1 MSGAATVTVKRGSL
15 YLDRALY
22 DRYFPGLEAVILLRR
37 DKGLLILPVRHTAS
51 GGYLLKL
58 RNGAGDRVVSAP
70 DFFREQGIE
79 DGTRARDSGGVEHGA
94 GRSLVSRRLPLA
106 ELFTT
111 EYANLVCT

>member
-1 MSGAATVTVKRGSL
+1 MSGAATVRVKRGSL

-37 DKGLLILPVRHTAS
+37 DNGLLILPVRHTAS

-70 DFFREQGIE
+70 DFFLEQGLEEDIE
-79 DGTRARDSGGVEHGA
+79 LEIPVVWSTEQA
-94 GRSLVSRRLPLA
+94 GLWSAEAFLTASRQMQ
-106 ELFTT
+106 T
-111 EYANLVCT
+111 

>member
-1 MSGAATVTVKRGSL
+1 MSGAATVRVKRGSL

-37 DKGLLILPVRHTAS
+37 DNGLLILPVRHTAS

-79 DGTRARDSGGVEHGA
+79 DGIELEIPVVWSTEQA
-94 GRSLVSRRLPLA
+94 GLWSA
-106 ELFTT
+106 EAFRTP
-111 EYANLVCT
+111 ERFHC

>member
-1 MSGAATVTVKRGSL
+1 MTEPATVTVKRGSL
-15 YLDRALY
+15 YLTRDVY

-37 DKGLLILPVRHTAS
+37 DDDLLIMPVRHAAS

-79 DGTRARDSGGVEHGA
+79 GD
-94 GRSLVSRRLPLA
+94 A
-106 ELFTT
+106 ELFLPVAWSAEKAALCSTMAFGLQT
-111 EYANLVCT
+111 